1 MSNNELDALL
11 DGIEI
16 EEVELTAVEYKEIG
30 NANFKNRK
38 YAAAIDAYSNAI
50 KVDPRDHLIYS
61 NRSAAYLAGDSAQ
74 LALEDAM
81 KCIELK
87 ADWAKGY
94 SRKGAALYA
103 LRDYAGA
110 LEAYT
115 AGSKL
120 DGNDKGCLD
129 GIASMQKHLPKIKRD
144 KREAFVSKVKIPGR
158 CSDKWQGGCSDRG
171 RCTHPY
177 LDKWDGEYVCKFCRY
192 QLKLPDDADR
202 IASETEKE
210 AETPRDEIP
219 PGLSESEREDHIGM
233 MSQARGVSIGFL
245 LALTSKYNC
254 WKWTAWDIINKIVMP
269 ATEESRRRYME
280 LDEMS
285 GNVGPASTF
294 ISYAQAGDWGDV
306 MAALLDGDADLSRFA
321 WIDIMCVRQWPSD
334 SPDLNFASTIRHCD
348 SFLCVCSYVKS
359 VESID
364 VGDLFQRKVELIS
377 ESERKKIAFLRVWCL
392 VEIAA
397 AALKAGMTLVM
408 KCGNHVIDSSDGS
421 VRFESKADVLYK
433 LSMLV
438 DISKAEATVASDKA
452 RILQDIE
459 QQQSGGIEHLNQVIR
474 GVLTGAFFLARYGDK
489 GSTVQ
494 CAACGDADA
503 ISIVLSD
510 PTSYTPIVAV
520 GGYLALLRQLLERR
534 ADVKD
539 WAGTVSTA
547 MMRASGGGHQSC
559 MEVLIASGAD
569 VNAKNND
576 GGTAMMIA
584 SHYKH
589 VAAVEVLKR
598 HGAVS

>member
-1 MSNNELDALL
+1 MFQSIPCLNWGKMKRDVAGDQMLFILLSAVLAGVILFFVLL
-11 DGIEI
+11 DPLGF
-16 EEVELTAVEYKEIG
+16 G
-30 NANFKNRK
+30 RK
-38 YAAAIDAYSNAI
+38 
-50 KVDPRDHLIYS
+50 
-61 NRSAAYLAGDSAQ
+61 
-74 LALEDAM
+74 
-81 KCIELK
+81 K
-87 ADWAKGY
+87 A
-94 SRKGAALYA
+94 
-103 LRDYAGA
+103 
-110 LEAYT
+110 T
-115 AGSKL
+115 
-120 DGNDKGCLD
+120 
-129 GIASMQKHLPKIKRD
+129 KIKRD
-144 KREAFVSKVKIPGR
+144 AFVSKVKIPGR

-177 LDKWDGEYVCKFCRY
+177 LDKWDIGGTLQYVCKFCRY
-192 QLKLPDDADR
+192 QLKLSDDADR

-210 AETPRDEIP
+210 AETPRDEVP

-321 WIDIMCVRQWPSD
+321 WIDIMCIRQWPSD
-334 SPDLNFASTIRHCD
+334 SPDLNFAGTIRHCD

-359 VESID
+359 VESIELVD
-364 VGDLFQRKVELIS
+364 CVKRKVELIS

-408 KCGNHVIDSSDGS
+408 KCGNHVIDSSSGS

-452 RILQDIE
+452 RILHDIE

-474 GVLTGAFFLARYGDK
+474 GVLSGAHMLASYGDK
-489 GSTVQ
+489 GPTVQ
-494 CAACGDADA
+494 CAACGDEDA
-503 ISIVLSD
+503 ISIVLFD
-510 PTSYTPIVAV
+510 PTSYTPLVAG
-520 GGYLALLRQLLERR
+520 GGYLALLMQLLERR
-534 ADVKD
+534 DESFFFLT
-539 WAGTVSTA
+539 GL
-547 MMRASGGGHQSC
+547 
-559 MEVLIASGAD
+559 VLLA
-569 VNAKNND
+569 
-576 GGTAMMIA
+576 
-584 SHYKH
+584 
-589 VAAVEVLKR
+589 LL
-598 HGAVS
+598 